1 MPASGAPGSSAAS
14 GYGGASVGA
23 DISNVGGIVS
33 GLQRGGAVGYGGA
46 AVSAGRLAAQNGAFG
61 SNTGIANG
69 IVSSA
74 GNALGL
80 YSGLKEGGVAGDTSA
95 AVNAAGLAT
104 KAGYLGGA
112 SGALAQDIPYANMVL
127 GAYNFAT
134 QDTKSGKT
142 GSDALGGAETGAEVG
157 SAFGPVGAVVGGV
170 IGGAAGAVASAF
182 GPGAMDAENA
192 TWNKVAGQL
201 SSNPSFASSL
211 SPSQAY
217 QNLAGVMD
225 ARDNTPGH
233 SQPIEQVFGRMGEQ
247 NLMDQMTSQINSAI
261 ASGQIAKNA
270 TPDQIYQ
277 QIVTPWLSSKGASI
291 ANNNTSTGQQE
302 GPALQADLTQLIS
315 QWQNGSLNTY
325 TPVGVDGQTIGGL
338 QGYAGATVVNPYQAS
353 KPKVNRFGVLT
364 GIGHGIQKF

>member
-1 MPASGAPGSSAAS
+1 MNRGIGA
-14 GYGGASVGA
+14 
-23 DISNVGGIVS
+23 
-33 GLQRGGAVGYGGA
+33 
-46 AVSAGRLAAQNGAFG
+46 
-61 SNTGIANG
+61 
-69 IVSSA
+69 A
-74 GNALGL
+74 GNALGI
-80 YSGLKEGGVAGDTSA
+80 YSGIKQGGVAGDTSA

-112 SGALAQDIPYANMVL
+112 SGALARDIPYVNMLL

-157 SAFGPVGAVVGGV
+157 SAFGPVGTVVGGV
-170 IGGAAGAVASAF
+170 IGGAAGAIASAF

-192 TWNKVAGQL
+192 TWNKVAGTL
-201 SSNPSFASSL
+201 SANPSYASSL

-247 NLMDQMTSQINSAI
+247 NLMDQMTAQINSAI
-261 ASGQIAKNA
+261 SSGKVSPTASAQQLY
-270 TPDQIYQ
+270 DQV
-277 QIVTPWLSSKGASI
+277 VTPWLASKNASI
-291 ANNNTSTGQQE
+291 ANQNTSSGQPE

-315 QWQNGSLNTY
+315 QWQSGAL
-325 TPVGVDGQTIGGL
+325 TPQSQVGVDGQTIAGLPSFAGQYTGPPPGSYGVTPSTPTPRQPWYSTGGRNL
-338 QGYAGATVVNPYQAS
+338 Q
-353 KPKVNRFGVLT
+353 RF
-364 GIGHGIQKF
+364 